1 MDVSSCGCVLP
12 NNIPGYDGVSRIS
25 GGPEGQGTARA
36 SAVLPAGNA
45 SPCSLCCCIATS
57 LLRWKRVPHGAC
69 RSVLRLYHARKFK
82 DDQAPDKEKNVR
94 VPAFYRGNAVWGHGL
109 RRRLRYSPD
118 SGPLLRLGKRNPPP
132 LFWEKEGKGR
142 WRSWCT
148 AGRRRIFCVRP
159 SLKTLRKPFG
169 PKALRTLKGYI
180 MAVSR
185 RSRHLLRKAQNES
198 GGFSM
203 RKLIAVT
210 YDTEF
215 KA

>member
-1 MDVSSCGCVLP
+1 MDVSSCRCVLP
-12 NNIPGYDGVSRIS
+12 NNIPGYDGVSRTS

-57 LLRWKRVPHGAC
+57 LLQWKRVPHGAC

-118 SGPLLRLGKRNPPP
+118 SGPLLRSGKRNPLP

-142 WRSWCT
+142 WRSWWHCRAEAYFLRPPFSENIEET
-148 AGRRRIFCVRP
+148 VRP
-159 SLKTLRKPFG
+159 QSSQNSKGIYNCGFPAFAAPFAQG
-169 PKALRTLKGYI
+169 TKRI
-180 MAVSR
+180 R
-185 RSRHLLRKAQNES
+185 RFFHA
-198 GGFSM
+198 
-203 RKLIAVT
+203 
-210 YDTEF
+210 
-215 KA
+215 

>member
-57 LLRWKRVPHGAC
+57 LLQWKRIPHRAC

-118 SGPLLRLGKRNPPP
+118 SGPLLRSGKRNPLP

-142 WRSWCT
+142 WRSWWHCRAEAYFLRPPFSENIEET
-148 AGRRRIFCVRP
+148 VRP
-159 SLKTLRKPFG
+159 QSSQNS
-169 PKALRTLKGYI
+169 KGIY
-180 MAVSR
+180 
-185 RSRHLLRKAQNES
+185 N
-198 GGFSM
+198 GGFPAFAAPFAQGTK
-203 RKLIAVT
+203 RIRRFFHA
-210 YDTEF
+210 
-215 KA
+215 

>member
-36 SAVLPAGNA
+36 SAVLPAGNP
-45 SPCSLCCCIATS
+45 SPCSLSCCIATS
-57 LLRWKRVPHGAC
+57 LLQWKRVPHGAC

-118 SGPLLRLGKRNPPP
+118 SGPLLRSGKRNPPP

-142 WRSWCT
+142 WRSWCPCRAEAYFLRPPFSENIEET
-148 AGRRRIFCVRP
+148 VRP
-159 SLKTLRKPFG
+159 QSSQNS
-169 PKALRTLKGYI
+169 KGIY
-180 MAVSR
+180 
-185 RSRHLLRKAQNES
+185 N
-198 GGFSM
+198 GGFPAFAAPFAQGTK
-203 RKLIAVT
+203 RIRRFFHA
-210 YDTEF
+210 
-215 KA
+215 

>member
-94 VPAFYRGNAVWGHGL
+94 VPAFYRGNAMWGHGL

-118 SGPLLRLGKRNPPP
+118 SGPLLRSGKRNPLP

-142 WRSWCT
+142 WRSWWHCRAEAYFLRPPFSENIEET
-148 AGRRRIFCVRP
+148 VRP
-159 SLKTLRKPFG
+159 QSSQNS
-169 PKALRTLKGYI
+169 KGIY
-180 MAVSR
+180 
-185 RSRHLLRKAQNES
+185 N
-198 GGFSM
+198 GGFPAFAAPFAQGTK
-203 RKLIAVT
+203 RIRRFFHA
-210 YDTEF
+210 
-215 KA
+215 

>member
-1 MDVSSCGCVLP
+1 MDVSSCRCVLP
-12 NNIPGYDGVSRIS
+12 NNIPGYDGVSRTS

-57 LLRWKRVPHGAC
+57 LLQWKRVPHGAC

-118 SGPLLRLGKRNPPP
+118 SGPLLRSGKRNPLP

-142 WRSWCT
+142 DRQQELLQWK
-148 AGRRRIFCVRP
+148 IY
-159 SLKTLRKPFG
+159 LKR
-169 PKALRTLKGYI
+169 
-180 MAVSR
+180 
-185 RSRHLLRKAQNES
+185 
-198 GGFSM
+198 
-203 RKLIAVT
+203 
-210 YDTEF
+210 
-215 KA
+215 

>member
-12 NNIPGYDGVSRIS
+12 NNIPGYDGVSRTS

-118 SGPLLRLGKRNPPP
+118 SGPLLRSGKRNPPP
-132 LFWEKEGKGR
+132 LFWEKEVR
-142 WRSWCT
+142 D
-148 AGRRRIFCVRP
+148 AGD
-159 SLKTLRKPFG
+159 FG
-169 PKALRTLKGYI
+169 ALPGGGVFF
-180 MAVSR
+180 ASA
-185 RSRHLLRKAQNES
+185 LL
-198 GGFSM
+198 
-203 RKLIAVT
+203 
-210 YDTEF
+210 
-215 KA
+215 

>member
-1 MDVSSCGCVLP
+1 MDGSSCGCVLP
-12 NNIPGYDGVSRIS
+12 NNIPGYDGVSRII

-57 LLRWKRVPHGAC
+57 LLQWKRVPHGAC

-94 VPAFYRGNAVWGHGL
+94 VPAFYRGNAVWEHGL

-118 SGPLLRLGKRNPPP
+118 SGPLLRSGKRNPLP

-142 WRSWCT
+142 WRSWWHCRAEAYFLRPPFSENIEET
-148 AGRRRIFCVRP
+148 VRP
-159 SLKTLRKPFG
+159 QSSQNS
-169 PKALRTLKGYI
+169 KGIY
-180 MAVSR
+180 
-185 RSRHLLRKAQNES
+185 N
-198 GGFSM
+198 GGFPAFAAPFAQGTK
-203 RKLIAVT
+203 RIRRFFHA
-210 YDTEF
+210 
-215 KA
+215 

>member
-1 MDVSSCGCVLP
+1 MDGSSCGCVLP

-57 LLRWKRVPHGAC
+57 LLKWKRVPHGAC

-94 VPAFYRGNAVWGHGL
+94 VPAFYRGNAVWEHGL

-118 SGPLLRLGKRNPPP
+118 SGPLLRSGKRNPLP

-142 WRSWCT
+142 WRSWWHCRAEAYFLRPPFSENIEET
-148 AGRRRIFCVRP
+148 VRP
-159 SLKTLRKPFG
+159 QSSQNS
-169 PKALRTLKGYI
+169 KGIY
-180 MAVSR
+180 
-185 RSRHLLRKAQNES
+185 N
-198 GGFSM
+198 GGFPAFAAPFAQGTK
-203 RKLIAVT
+203 RIRRFFHA
-210 YDTEF
+210 
-215 KA
+215 

>member
-1 MDVSSCGCVLP
+1 MDVSSCRCVLP
-12 NNIPGYDGVSRIS
+12 NNIPGYDGVSRTS

-57 LLRWKRVPHGAC
+57 LLQWKRIPHGAC

-118 SGPLLRLGKRNPPP
+118 SGPLLRSGKRNPPP

-142 WRSWCT
+142 WRSWWHCRAEAYFLRPPFSENIEET
-148 AGRRRIFCVRP
+148 VRP
-159 SLKTLRKPFG
+159 QSSQNS
-169 PKALRTLKGYI
+169 KGIY
-180 MAVSR
+180 
-185 RSRHLLRKAQNES
+185 N
-198 GGFSM
+198 GGFPAFAAPFAQGTK
-203 RKLIAVT
+203 RIRRFFHA
-210 YDTEF
+210 
-215 KA
+215 

>member
-57 LLRWKRVPHGAC
+57 LLQWKRVPHGAC

-118 SGPLLRLGKRNPPP
+118 SVPLLRSGKRNPLP

-142 WRSWCT
+142 WRSWWHCRAEAYFLRPPFSENIEET
-148 AGRRRIFCVRP
+148 VRP
-159 SLKTLRKPFG
+159 QSSQNS
-169 PKALRTLKGYI
+169 KGIY
-180 MAVSR
+180 
-185 RSRHLLRKAQNES
+185 N
-198 GGFSM
+198 GGFPAFAAPFAQGTK
-203 RKLIAVT
+203 RIRRFFHA
-210 YDTEF
+210 
-215 KA
+215 

>member
-12 NNIPGYDGVSRIS
+12 NNIPGYDGVSRTS

-118 SGPLLRLGKRNPPP
+118 SGPLLRSGKRNPPP

-142 WRSWCT
+142 WRSWWHCRAEAYFLRPPFSENIEET
-148 AGRRRIFCVRP
+148 VRP
-159 SLKTLRKPFG
+159 QSSQNS
-169 PKALRTLKGYI
+169 KGIY
-180 MAVSR
+180 
-185 RSRHLLRKAQNES
+185 N
-198 GGFSM
+198 GGFPAFAAPFAQGTK
-203 RKLIAVT
+203 RIRRFFHA
-210 YDTEF
+210 
-215 KA
+215 

>member
-12 NNIPGYDGVSRIS
+12 NNIPGYDGVSRTS

-57 LLRWKRVPHGAC
+57 LLQWKRVPHGAC

-118 SGPLLRLGKRNPPP
+118 SGPLLRSGKRNPLP

-142 WRSWCT
+142 WSSWWHCRAEAYFLRPPFSENIEET
-148 AGRRRIFCVRP
+148 VRP
-159 SLKTLRKPFG
+159 QSSQNS
-169 PKALRTLKGYI
+169 KGIY
-180 MAVSR
+180 
-185 RSRHLLRKAQNES
+185 N
-198 GGFSM
+198 GGFPAFAAPFAQGTK
-203 RKLIAVT
+203 RIRRFFHA
-210 YDTEF
+210 
-215 KA
+215 

>member
-45 SPCSLCCCIATS
+45 SPCSLSCCIATS
-57 LLRWKRVPHGAC
+57 LLQWKRVPHGAC

-94 VPAFYRGNAVWGHGL
+94 VPAFYRDNAVWGHGL

-118 SGPLLRLGKRNPPP
+118 SGPLLRLGKRNPLP

-142 WRSWCT
+142 WRSWWPCRAEAYFLRPPFSENIEET
-148 AGRRRIFCVRP
+148 VRP
-159 SLKTLRKPFG
+159 QSSQNS
-169 PKALRTLKGYI
+169 KGIY
-180 MAVSR
+180 
-185 RSRHLLRKAQNES
+185 N
-198 GGFSM
+198 GGFPAFAAPFAQCTK
-203 RKLIAVT
+203 RIRRFFHA
-210 YDTEF
+210 
-215 KA
+215 

>member
-1 MDVSSCGCVLP
+1 MDVSSCRCVLP
-12 NNIPGYDGVSRIS
+12 NNIPGYDGVSRTS

-118 SGPLLRLGKRNPPP
+118 SGPLLRSGKRNPLP

-142 WRSWCT
+142 WRSWWHCRAEAYFLRPPFSENIEET
-148 AGRRRIFCVRP
+148 VRP
-159 SLKTLRKPFG
+159 QSSQNS
-169 PKALRTLKGYI
+169 KGIY
-180 MAVSR
+180 
-185 RSRHLLRKAQNES
+185 N
-198 GGFSM
+198 GGFPAFAAPFAQGTK
-203 RKLIAVT
+203 RIRRFFHA
-210 YDTEF
+210 
-215 KA
+215 

>member
-118 SGPLLRLGKRNPPP
+118 SGPLLRSGKRNPLP

-142 WRSWCT
+142 WRSWWHCRAEAYFLRPPFSENIEET
-148 AGRRRIFCVRP
+148 VRP
-159 SLKTLRKPFG
+159 QSSQNS
-169 PKALRTLKGYI
+169 KGIY
-180 MAVSR
+180 
-185 RSRHLLRKAQNES
+185 N
-198 GGFSM
+198 GGFPAFAAPFAQGTK
-203 RKLIAVT
+203 RIRRFFHA
-210 YDTEF
+210 
-215 KA
+215 

>member
-57 LLRWKRVPHGAC
+57 LLQWKRVPHGAC

-118 SGPLLRLGKRNPPP
+118 SGPLLRSGKRNPLP
-132 LFWEKEGKGR
+132 LFWEEEGKGR
-142 WRSWCT
+142 WRSWWHCRAEAYFLRPPFSENIEET
-148 AGRRRIFCVRP
+148 VRP
-159 SLKTLRKPFG
+159 QSSQNS
-169 PKALRTLKGYI
+169 KGIY
-180 MAVSR
+180 
-185 RSRHLLRKAQNES
+185 N
-198 GGFSM
+198 GGFPAFAAPFAQGTK
-203 RKLIAVT
+203 RIRRFFHA
-210 YDTEF
+210 
-215 KA
+215 

>member
-12 NNIPGYDGVSRIS
+12 NNIPGYDGVSRAG

-57 LLRWKRVPHGAC
+57 LLQWKRVPHGAC

-118 SGPLLRLGKRNPPP
+118 SGPLLRLGKRNPFP
-132 LFWEKEGKGR
+132 LVWEKEGKGR
-142 WRSWCT
+142 WRSWWHCRAEAYFLRPPFSENIEET
-148 AGRRRIFCVRP
+148 VRP
-159 SLKTLRKPFG
+159 QSSQNS
-169 PKALRTLKGYI
+169 KGIY
-180 MAVSR
+180 
-185 RSRHLLRKAQNES
+185 N
-198 GGFSM
+198 GGFPAFAAPFAQGTK
-203 RKLIAVT
+203 RIRRFFHA
-210 YDTEF
+210 
-215 KA
+215 

>member
-12 NNIPGYDGVSRIS
+12 NNIPGYDGVSRAS

-36 SAVLPAGNA
+36 SAILPAGNA

-57 LLRWKRVPHGAC
+57 LLQWKRIPHGAC

-118 SGPLLRLGKRNPPP
+118 SGPLLRWGKRNPLP
-132 LFWEKEGKGR
+132 LFWEKEDKGR
-142 WRSWCT
+142 WRSWFPCRAEAYFLHPSFSENIEET
-148 AGRRRIFCVRP
+148 VRP
-159 SLKTLRKPFG
+159 QSSQNS
-169 PKALRTLKGYI
+169 KGIY
-180 MAVSR
+180 
-185 RSRHLLRKAQNES
+185 N
-198 GGFSM
+198 GGFPAFAAPFAQGIK
-203 RKLIAVT
+203 RIRRFFPCVN
-210 YDTEF
+210 
-215 KA
+215 